1 MITIYILIS
10 VFFISLISLI
20 GIFVLSF
27 KTDFLQ
33 KILFVFVGLAVGAF
47 FGNAFLHLIPEA
59 FEAVE
64 NTAFISLFVILGIMV
79 FFALEK
85 FLHWHHH
92 HGDAEEAEEIGA
104 LNQNQIDVSSKR
116 IKPLGFLVLI
126 SDSIHNF
133 LDGVVIAASF
143 GISIE
148 IGIATTIAIAL
159 HEIPQEVA
167 DFALL
172 IHSGMSKAKALLF
185 NFASALFAIVGA
197 IVAILASNF
206 FAGINPFIAAFA
218 AGAFI
223 YIAGSDLVPELHK
236 THNAKKS
243 LIQFI
248 FILIGVALMFFL
260 RD

>member
-1 MITIYILIS
+1 MLTTYILLS
-10 VFFISLISLI
+10 VFGITLISLI
-20 GIFVLSF
+20 GIFALSL

-33 KILFVFVGLAVGAF
+33 KLLFIFVGLATGAF
-47 FGNAFLHLIPEA
+47 FGNAFLHLIPES

-64 NTAFISLFVILGIMV
+64 NPLTVSLFVISGILV

-92 HGDAEEAEEIGA
+92 HGEEKDSVESDALKEI
-104 LNQNQIDVSSKR
+104 DSPSKK
-116 IKPLGFLVLI
+116 IKPLGYLILI
-126 SDSIHNF
+126 SDAIHNF
-133 LDGVVIAASF
+133 VDGVVIAASF
-143 GISIE
+143 TINPGL
-148 IGIATTIAIAL
+148 GIATTLAIAL

-172 IHSGMSKAKALLF
+172 VHSGMSRGKALLF
-185 NFASALFAIVGA
+185 NFTTALFAIAGA
-197 IVAILASNF
+197 GVAILASNF
-206 FAGINPFIAAFA
+206 FTQINPFIAAFA

-236 THNAKKS
+236 THNAKRS

-248 FILIGVALMFFL
+248 SIIVGVVIMFL
-260 RD
+260 LAD